1 MPVTATTWNTFAS
14 TASATTRTTTSAV
27 LPAGAYLSI
36 TMALTTSFAGGLIT
50 VTDSAGG
57 SWTQIDSTTSGQ
69 STRTFWRTTVGT
81 GSSFTVTIVSA
92 SSTIC
97 YMVGTYFTGASG
109 SYSSVTTVAGTTAYA
124 NVTTPSATKSGDL
137 YFGMARASLNTNG
150 TPTYTPGAT
159 WTALGNASIATNGSR
174 GVHTQY
180 KLATGATTT
189 TTGVGTSSL
198 STSATTMSAFV
209 VYEATASTSF
219 SGWGIPL

>member
-1 MPVTATTWNTFAS
+1 MPVTATTWNTFLGFSSAS
-14 TASATTRTTTSAV
+14 TRTTTSAV

-57 SWTQIDSTTSGQ
+57 SWTQIESITSGQ
-69 STRTFWRTTVGT
+69 SIRTFWRTTVGT

-92 SSTIC
+92 STTIC

-109 SYSSVTTVAGTTAYA
+109 SRSAVTTVAGTTAYA

-137 YFGMARASLNTNG
+137 YFGMARGNLQGSGA
-150 TPTYTPGAT
+150 PTYTPGAT
-159 WTALGNASIATNGSR
+159 WTALGNAVVGGSGSR

-180 KLATGATTT
+180 KLATDATTT

-198 STSATTMSAFV
+198 ATSTTSMAAFV